1 MEERIA
7 ERTRIAQDLHDTLL
21 QGLLSASLQL
31 AVANTQL
38 PAEAAA
44 KPLVSRVYA
53 LLRQLIEEGRNT
65 VRGLRIRHLEPD
77 ELERAISLIPRDL
90 GVEDKIEF
98 KLTVEGAPQLLRP
111 GVRNEVYWIARE
123 ALVNAFR
130 HSGARVVE
138 AVLEYS
144 RNRFRMLIRDNG
156 CGMDA
161 DVIRSGR
168 EGHWGLRGMN
178 ERSERI
184 AARLRVLSAPG
195 AGTEIDLVITGQIAF
210 EPGAARA

>member
-1 MEERIA
+1 MSH
-7 ERTRIAQDLHDTLL
+7 LC
-21 QGLLSASLQL
+21 
-31 AVANTQL
+31 VTQL

-44 KPLVSRVYA
+44 KPLVSRAYA
-53 LLRQLIEEGRNT
+53 MLRQLIEEGRNT

-90 GVEDKIEF
+90 GVEAEIEF
-98 KLTVEGAPQLLRP
+98 KLTVEGAPQLLRAA
-111 GVRNEVYWIARE
+111 VRNEVYWIARE
-123 ALVNAFR
+123 ALANAFR

-161 DVIRSGR
+161 DVVRSGR
-168 EGHWGLRGMN
+168 EGHWGLTGMN

-184 AARLRVLSAPG
+184 AARLSVLSAPG
-195 AGTEIDLVITGQIAF
+195 AGTEIDLMIAGQIAF
-210 EPGAARA
+210 ESGAARG